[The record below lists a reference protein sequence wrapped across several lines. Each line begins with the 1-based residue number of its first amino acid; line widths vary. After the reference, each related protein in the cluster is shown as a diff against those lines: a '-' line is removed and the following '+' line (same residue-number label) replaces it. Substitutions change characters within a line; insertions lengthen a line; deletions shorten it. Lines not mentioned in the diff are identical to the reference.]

1 MMIRQVALMTRGLL
15 LVIVF
20 LWEVVLYPGEV
31 RYKRL
36 WLGQQLRMNIEQWS
50 WALAR

>member
-1 MMIRQVALMTRGLL
+1 MLIRQVALIARGLL

-20 LWEVVLYPGEV
+20 LWEVILYPGEV
-31 RYKRL
+31 RNKRL
-36 WLGQQLRMNIEQWS
+36 WLGQQLRLNTEQWP